1 MADISEFKKRLKEIE
16 EAVLQKAPDIAIT
29 LTLSAKAL
37 AERNIKD
44 RGFGAK
50 YSINKIPAWFLHGKE
65 LNQKGTKFLQ
75 DRGVDAGTGA
85 QGEPKKKRR
94 KKGETAD
101 PGKFD
106 KMTNWGEFRQAQGLQ
121 TDHVD
126 LSYSN
131 KMFANM
137 QPVRVEQKGDIYLAP
152 LGATNTEAR
161 DKMNWNRDRYGDF
174 IGKALTEED
183 RNTLTDVVVGEVVA
197 IIDSFSP
204 QG

>member
-1 MADISEFKKRLKEIE
+1 MPDISEFSKRLKEIE
-16 EAVLQKAPDIAIT
+16 AAVLQKMPEIAIT

-37 AERNIKD
+37 AERNIKEK
-44 RGFGAK
+44 GFGFK
-50 YSINKIPAWFLHGKE
+50 YSQNKIPAWFLHGKE
-65 LNQKGTKFLQ
+65 LNQKGTKFLE
-75 DRGVDAGTGA
+75 DRGVNPQTGA
-85 QGEPKKKRR
+85 QGEAKKKRR

-101 PGKFD
+101 PGHFD
-106 KMTNWGEFRQAQGLQ
+106 KTTNWGEFRSAQGLQ
-121 TDHVD
+121 NAFVD

-137 QPVRVEQKGDIYLAP
+137 QPVRVEQKGDLYLAP

-197 IIDSFSP
+197 VIDQFKT
-204 QG
+204 